1 MFLLSLSVC
10 CPAVVA
16 ATHGNAWQGTVSA
29 SKPHGVIE
37 LDINA
42 SLSGAAATAT
52 TELVDDASSNS
63 SRDTADL
70 HSLHGPIKVCV
81 LVEPSPFS
89 YVSGYAGRFQNLVL
103 HLKGRG
109 DDVQVITPADV
120 RRIGGSSS
128 SRKNQPP
135 SEWNGIPVH
144 TTGGVP
150 LAPFYPDLIV
160 SIDYALKIPRI
171 LWKMRPDILHVSSP
185 GFLVFWAVLYGRI
198 FRIPV
203 LASYHTHLPVY
214 VQSHYLPK
222 PLRNLA
228 SNLVWLLIR
237 LVHGYGVDMTVVT
250 SPQIQDEFVRH
261 GVPPERCRVWR
272 KGIDS
277 DVFHPRHANP
287 QMRRQITDDHPQ
299 DFVMLFVGRLSA
311 EKRLAL
317 LRPVLD
323 RLIELN
329 RQKKSNRN
337 VRLCF
342 VGSGPQEEELRAL
355 FAGTPTVFVG
365 VLTGIEL
372 SQAFASAD
380 VFVMPS
386 DSETLGFVVLE
397 AMASGVVPVVTKAG
411 GLVDLVH
418 HNETGFLVEVPEDQ
432 DEYAQ
437 QFASYLHQLQ
447 HDDHLRYSMGQRARN
462 DTLQWSWSESM
473 SSIRDNEYRTT
484 IYRLRDRWNERLWR
498 FITWQS

>member
-1 MFLLSLSVC
+1 MSTTENVDD
-10 CPAVVA
+10 
-16 ATHGNAWQGTVSA
+16 GA
-29 SKPHGVIE
+29 SKSSHG
-37 LDINA
+37 
-42 SLSGAAATAT
+42 G
-52 TELVDDASSNS
+52 
-63 SRDTADL
+63 ADL
-70 HSLHGPIKVCV
+70 PSHQDPIKVCV

-120 RRIGGSSS
+120 RRISGGRSSHH
-128 SRKNQPP
+128 NVLT
-135 SEWNGIPVH
+135 EWNGIPVH
-144 TTGGVP
+144 NTGGVP

-171 LWKMRPDILHVSSP
+171 LWTMRPDLIHVSSP

-237 LVHGYGVDMTVVT
+237 LVHGHGVDLTVVT
-250 SPQIQDEFVRH
+250 SPQIRDEFVRH
-261 GVPPERCRVWR
+261 GIPPDQCRVWR

-277 DVFHPRHANP
+277 DAFHPRHANRL
-287 QMRRQITDDHPQ
+287 MRRRITDDHPE
-299 DFVMLFVGRLSA
+299 DFVMLYVGRLSA

-317 LRPVLD
+317 LRPILD
-323 RLIELN
+323 HLIELN
-329 RQKKSNRN
+329 RHKQCELSNTN

-355 FAGTPTVFVG
+355 FAGTPTIFVG
-365 VLTGIEL
+365 VLTGVEL

-397 AMASGVVPVVTKAG
+397 AMASGVVPVVTEAG
-411 GLVDLVH
+411 GLVDLVL
-418 HNETGFLVEVPEDQ
+418 HNVTGFLVEPSEDQ

-437 QFASYLHQLQ
+437 QFAFYLFQLQ
-447 HDDHLRYSMGQRARN
+447 HDDQLRHAMGQRARN
-462 DTLQWSWSESM
+462 ETLQWSWSESM
-473 SSIRDNEYRTT
+473 RSIRDNEYRTT
-484 IYRLRDRWNERLWR
+484 MHRLRDRWNERLWR
-498 FITWQS
+498 FVTWQS